1 MAPSYSILRSRV
13 TRSDLR
19 FESGSTV
26 SEEVFECNF
35 VERSAFC
42 WVNGA
47 NFFGAG
53 VIKVLRRYLG
63 LRDFIL
69 REARVHSGKFVSR
82 VRKSLPNYSI
92 FSRYIFRFSARVG
105 SVGPDLLSASG
116 AALESF
122 LLLRSWRFRP
132 R

>member
-35 VERSAFC
+35 TEKSTLC
-42 WVNGA
+42 WVDGA
-47 NFFGAG
+47 HFFGAG

-69 REARVHSGKFVSR
+69 REAKARSGKF
-82 VRKSLPNYSI
+82 
-92 FSRYIFRFSARVG
+92 
-105 SVGPDLLSASG
+105 
-116 AALESF
+116 
-122 LLLRSWRFRP
+122 
-132 R
+132 